1 MHDDDQ
7 CQCVV
12 YLESSKVDRVHV
24 HVNKCV
30 RAQFC
35 QAPSTFITVGPVL
48 PSLI

>member
-1 MHDDDQ
+1 MMMTSG
-7 CQCVV
+7 CQC
-12 YLESSKVDRVHV
+12 ESSKVDRVHV

>member
-1 MHDDDQ
+1 M
-7 CQCVV
+7 CGVSGEF
-12 YLESSKVDRVHV
+12 ESGSCTHV